1 MKAKRIKRIL
11 IISLTVLAFLL
22 ILVEY
27 FIYENL
33 KSYGYGVKELPE
45 TTLVYLHLSDGF
57 TVSTEENH
65 SVFIGRHSY
74 IYDDLLQKK
83 GYYKSDQM
91 GLVYSYRKEG
101 KDYKADNVH
110 EFHITASNDWCH
122 WFRVYDM
129 SGGYKIEGF

>member
-1 MKAKRIKRIL
+1 MKTKKVKRIL
-11 IISLTVLAFLL
+11 IIILIVLAILF
-22 ILVEY
+22 ILVEF
-27 FIYENL
+27 FIYKNL
-33 KSYGYGVKELPE
+33 KSYGYGVKELPK

-57 TVSTEENH
+57 TVDTEGNH

-101 KDYKADNVH
+101 KNYNANNVH
-110 EFHITASNDWCH
+110 EFYITASNDWCH
-122 WFRVYDM
+122 WFRLYGIG
-129 SGGYKIEGF
+129 GGYKIEDF